1 VRLNKRIVLV
11 AVIAAIAG
19 FVVSYNAVR
28 RLKSTAESTST
39 ATPPPVPAS
48 IYEIG
53 VRDIDGGALTL
64 DRYRGKTLLIVN
76 VASKCRFTPQYEG
89 LQKLYQTYSNRG
101 LVVLGF
107 PANDFAMREPG
118 TDAEIK
124 EFCTTQYQVTFPLFS
139 KIEVAGEEIHP
150 LYRYLTDA
158 RLHPEHGKA
167 VSWNFNKYLVDSS
180 GKLVGHFGSTDT
192 PESPALIQAIEAA
205 LDRT

>member
-1 VRLNKRIVLV
+1 MRLNKRILLAA
-11 AVIAAIAG
+11 AVAAIAG
-19 FVVSYNAVR
+19 FAISYNAVR
-28 RLKSTAESTST
+28 RLKSTVESTPT
-39 ATPPPVPAS
+39 ATPSPVPAS

-53 VRDIDGGALTL
+53 VRDIDGGELTL

-89 LQKLYQTYSNRG
+89 LQKLYQTYSDRG

-118 TDAEIK
+118 TDEEIK

-139 KIEVAGEEIHP
+139 KISVAGEEIHP

-158 RLHPEHGKA
+158 QLHPEHGKE

-180 GKLVGHFGSTDT
+180 GRLVGHFGSTDT
-192 PESPALIQAIEAA
+192 PESPQLIQAIEAA
-205 LDRT
+205 LD